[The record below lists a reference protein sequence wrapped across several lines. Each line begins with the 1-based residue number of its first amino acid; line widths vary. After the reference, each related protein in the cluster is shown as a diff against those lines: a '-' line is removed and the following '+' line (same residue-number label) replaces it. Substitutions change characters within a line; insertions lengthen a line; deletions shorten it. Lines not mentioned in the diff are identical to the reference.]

1 MNLVTLQALSQHQSD
16 QLEIPFNINVTG
28 DFVQNECKEFE
39 WQDGFNVMKNVKNVN
54 ELLPRTNSNF
64 NFNAQI

>member
-1 MNLVTLQALSQHQSD
+1 MNLVTLQALSQHQSS
-16 QLEIPFNINVTG
+16 QMEIPFNINVTG

-54 ELLPRTNSNF
+54 ELLPRTTSSKDK
-64 NFNAQI
+64 Q

>member
-28 DFVQNECKEFE
+28 DFVQNECKGFE
-39 WQDGFNVMKNVKNVN
+39 WQDVFNVMKNVKNVN
-54 ELLPRTNSNF
+54 ELLPRTTSYKDK
-64 NFNAQI
+64 Q

>member
-54 ELLPRTNSNF
+54 ELLPRTTSSKDK
-64 NFNAQI
+64 Q

>member
-39 WQDGFNVMKNVKNVN
+39 WQDGFNVMKNVNNVN
-54 ELLPRTNSNF
+54 ELLPRTTSSKDK
-64 NFNAQI
+64 Q